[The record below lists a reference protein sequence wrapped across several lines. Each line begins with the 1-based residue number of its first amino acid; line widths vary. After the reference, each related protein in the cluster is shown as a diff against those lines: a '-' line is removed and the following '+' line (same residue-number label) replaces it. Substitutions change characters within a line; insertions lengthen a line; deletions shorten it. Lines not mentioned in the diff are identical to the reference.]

1 MDISDEFR
9 ETNMGAE
16 ERVDPARRTE
26 IASSIGN
33 QLEVDPCWS
42 SSI

>member
-1 MDISDEFR
+1 MDISDKFK

-26 IASSIGN
+26 IDSAIRN
-33 QLEVDPCWS
+33 QLEVDPC
-42 SSI
+42 